1 MVAYVLCDWNQMHAG
16 HTEELLKG
24 KLPESALCFMRR
36 RGEAGLLLRIK
47 YSNRIKASRPLPLE
61 TVSKA
66 SVFLS
71 SSPISSLVISQPSP
85 CKGSC
90 LSWCFS
96 AWCDL
101 TQAGI
106 WLNCYPTNDFF
117 NYYIY
122 LVGNT
127 CACGNRG
134 RWRNQLSPEGPGD
147 QTKVTF
153 TRWAFHQ
160 PPGKVLKHAHKP
172 GTHDANITHCLGD
185 FFSILIS
192 KNRPS
197 EVYNLSPKK
206 GPLAILTNECP
217 CRWMCSLAQC
227 F

>member
-24 KLPESALCFMRR
+24 KLPELALSFMTR

-47 YSNRIKASRPLPLE
+47 HSNRIKASGPLPLE

-71 SSPISSLVISQPSP
+71 SSPISSLVISQTSP

-101 TQAGI
+101 TEAGI
-106 WLNCYPTNDFF
+106 WLNCYPRKDFF

-122 LVGNT
+122 LVENT
-127 CACGNRG
+127 CACGNQRATEESAVS
-134 RWRNQLSPEGPGD
+134 WRSWGSNQGPQARQWLLYLLSLSPTPRKGFKACT
-147 QTKVTF
+147 QTRSARCQHCTF
-153 TRWAFHQ
+153 PRET
-160 PPGKVLKHAHKP
+160 
-172 GTHDANITHCLGD
+172 LGR
-185 FFSILIS
+185 FLFSPNK

-197 EVYNLSPKK
+197 EV
-206 GPLAILTNECP
+206 
-217 CRWMCSLAQC
+217 
-227 F
+227 

>member
-1 MVAYVLCDWNQMHAG
+1 MVAYVLCDWNQMYAG

-47 YSNRIKASRPLPLE
+47 HSNRIKASWPVPLE

-90 LSWCFS
+90 LSWRFS
-96 AWCDL
+96 ARCDL
-101 TQAGI
+101 TKDGI
-106 WLNCYPTNDFF
+106 LLNCYLRKDFF

-127 CACGNRG
+127 CACGNQRSMEESDVS
-134 RWRNQLSPEGPGD
+134 WRSWGSNQGPRPDSRHLYPLSLSPTP
-147 QTKVTF
+147 
-153 TRWAFHQ
+153 R
-160 PPGKVLKHAHKP
+160 
-172 GTHDANITHCLGD
+172 
-185 FFSILIS
+185 
-192 KNRPS
+192 
-197 EVYNLSPKK
+197 K
-206 GPLAILTNECP
+206 GFKACT
-217 CRWMCSLAQC
+217 
-227 F
+227 